1 MEWSLQTEAADAR
14 GWQELRQSGS
24 RDERAVKIKSLKSEH
39 YWELP
44 SGGMEARSTAEGYI

>member
-24 RDERAVKIKSLKSEH
+24 REARAVKIKSLKSEH

-44 SGGMEARSTAEGYI
+44 SGGMEAQSTAEGYI